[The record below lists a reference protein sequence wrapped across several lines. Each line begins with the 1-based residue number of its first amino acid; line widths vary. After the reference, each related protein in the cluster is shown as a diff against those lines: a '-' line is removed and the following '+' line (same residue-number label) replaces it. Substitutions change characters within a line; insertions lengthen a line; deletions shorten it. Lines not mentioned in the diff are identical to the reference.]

1 EAATQKP
8 TRSSLLPADQ
18 RVCFANLERADRP
31 RLMVLIDAEEEF
43 DWTKPFSPHATEISN
58 IRHQH
63 LAHRIFERY
72 GVVPTYAVDFP
83 VADHREA
90 VEPLRDF
97 LNDKL
102 CEIGAQLHPW
112 VTPPH
117 NETVCERNSFP
128 GNLPKELE
136 AAKLRALT
144 ERIERNFGVKPLLY
158 RAGRYGTGPH
168 TAEILN
174 ELGYKIDCSVL
185 PGVSGRSSYATDYRG
200 APVRP

>member
-1 EAATQKP
+1 M
-8 TRSSLLPADQ
+8 TRTVIADPDSVSARPLTPADPELAFEPIPVPTTASPQ
-18 RVCFANLERADRP
+18 LF
-31 RLMVLIDAEEEF
+31 MVVDTEEEF
-43 DWTKPFSPHATEISN
+43 DWTKPFSPHATEITN

-97 LNDKL
+97 LSGNL

-128 GNLPKELE
+128 G
-136 AAKLRALT
+136 RQ
-144 ERIERNFGVKPLLY
+144 
-158 RAGRYGTGPH
+158 
-168 TAEILN
+168 
-174 ELGYKIDCSVL
+174 
-185 PGVSGRSSYATDYRG
+185 
-200 APVRP
+200 